1 MHGLMREGWLC
12 QLSTLPM
19 SCFGIP
25 LPSDRANTLSA
36 VRNGKHVDAY
46 DDALTNYLDAIE
58 NLDLTADAKRDAII
72 DGIENMRQH
81 FAKAEVELNVDQNL
95 TTLDVYTE
103 VLRTALELAGDRVV
117 P

>member
-1 MHGLMREGWLC
+1 MNSRFQHDLLDS
-12 QLSTLPM
+12 LDFDVNSIHN
-19 SCFGIP
+19 GIP

-95 TTLDVYTE
+95 TTLDVYSE
-103 VLRTALELAGDRVV
+103 VL
-117 P
+117 